1 MDYDLLKKL
10 LELLDLSTEKHYL
23 ALELILNAEKKT
35 ALALKEMMDEL
46 QEDANG

>member
-1 MDYDLLKKL
+1 MDYELLKKL

-35 ALALKEMMDEL
+35 ALAVQEMMNELKEDTN
-46 QEDANG
+46 D